1 MQRARMHARATCIFR
16 SYGSQYRS
24 SRKYDSRRPA
34 GNGGTATG
42 IASKEPRG
50 RNERGGETELPRNC
64 FGHHSGHLFA
74 TRVIR
79 RSCCPFTANAKFL
92 ERIRILSLLSIFSL
106 SLSLSFPR
114 ALFPRSLEWRER
126 KCLRDSFRAIDVHW
140 AARWRIP
147 DTSVPRNEES
157 LSLFS
162 LGDSGKYEKQEKCET
177 CRLRGFAFHR
187 CCEFASA
194 CFSFSS
200 RQVCSNIYRASL
212 KFQSDR
218 ASFF

>member
-162 LGDSGKYEKQEKCET
+162 PSETRGNMRNKKTPDSSPP
-177 CRLRGFAFHR
+177 GFCFSSL
-187 CCEFASA
+187 FASLPQPV
-194 CFSFSS
+194 SLS
-200 RQVCSNIYRASL
+200 RRG
-212 KFQSDR
+212 KFVR
-218 ASFF
+218 TFIARP